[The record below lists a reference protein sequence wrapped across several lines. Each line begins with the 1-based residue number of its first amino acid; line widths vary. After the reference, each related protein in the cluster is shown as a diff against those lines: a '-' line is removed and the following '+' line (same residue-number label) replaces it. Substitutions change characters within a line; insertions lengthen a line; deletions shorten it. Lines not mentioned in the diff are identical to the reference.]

1 MKLLLL
7 SSSSRIYRAILQAYP
22 PIYRDRFAHEMGQ
35 VFERLCADAYASSGA
50 AGLLWLWL
58 AAVVDSLR
66 ALVQQWWQYLVKH
79 EAKVM
84 DTNLINRADG
94 TVPLPAR
101 QAWLA
106 VLPFLAFGLSS
117 LANKLDVFHAS
128 PAMPLAQVLV
138 SDPFLWFYWLILL
151 GLGASLLAGFPRWGY
166 AYLGWAVLFAW
177 WWSSMRFY
185 GHYLGWLFWLPLPGI
200 MLVALLLRRSLQ
212 PLRSLFSGFRR
223 DLTLTSLAIYI
234 LYTFMFMLFDE
245 NHNPLLSV
253 LIPAMSVAASLG
265 AWGFFR
271 SAAPLR
277 RILALVGG
285 LSLSAA
291 ISIIDILTWQN
302 PAFANSPDQNI
313 LVLIIF
319 VGLLALLMGLN
330 GLLASWRA
338 KRREIH

>member
-1 MKLLLL
+1 
-7 SSSSRIYRAILQAYP
+7 
-22 PIYRDRFAHEMGQ
+22 MGQ
-35 VFERLCADAYASSGA
+35 VFDRLCADAYASSGA

-58 AAVVDSLR
+58 AAFMDSLR
-66 ALVQQWWQYLVKH
+66 ALVQQWWQYLVKS

-84 DTNLINRADG
+84 DINLINREDG

-117 LANKLDVFHAS
+117 LANKLGVFHAG

-177 WWSSMRFY
+177 WWGNMRFY
-185 GHYLGWLFWLPLPGI
+185 GHYLGWLFWLPLVGI
-200 MLVALLLRRSLQ
+200 MLVALLLRHSLQ
-212 PLRSLFSGFRR
+212 PLRSLFSGLRR
-223 DLTLTSLAIYI
+223 DLTLPSLAIYI

-245 NHNPLLSV
+245 NHNPLLAV
-253 LIPAMSVAASLG
+253 LIPVLSVAASLG

-285 LSLSAA
+285 LALSAA
-291 ISIIDILTWQN
+291 ISIIDVLTWQN
-302 PAFANSPDQNI
+302 PAFANLPANSPKHDI
-313 LVLIIF
+313 WVLVIF
-319 VGLLALLMGLN
+319 VGVMALLMGFN
-330 GLLASWRA
+330 GWLASWWAEGRGNQ
-338 KRREIH
+338 